1 MKQEIEVNV
10 DEIINTLLEV
20 RTAKPGKLIKLRE
33 SEILGLIKTVKTIFM
48 EQPMLVEVNSP
59 VKVCGDIHGQYYD
72 MLRLF

>member
-1 MKQEIEVNV
+1 MKQAVEINV

-33 SEILGLIKTVKTIFM
+33 SDILGLIRTVKGIFLG
-48 EQPMLVEVNSP
+48 QPMLVEISAP